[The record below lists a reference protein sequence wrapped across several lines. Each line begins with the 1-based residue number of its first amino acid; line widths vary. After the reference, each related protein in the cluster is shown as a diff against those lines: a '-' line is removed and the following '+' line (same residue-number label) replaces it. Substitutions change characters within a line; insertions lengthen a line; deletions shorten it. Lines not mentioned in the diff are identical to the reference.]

1 MGVLKT
7 GKNML
12 IWGRATRDAT
22 LIETKNG
29 KFVSNFAVKYDYR
42 HSIDDGS
49 ILLDYMEV
57 DVWGNLA
64 KIVGDANIGVGKGD
78 MVLVAG
84 QLIQDTFY
92 KKGEDR
98 SQPKYKLNAELVLD
112 QTSINQL
119 MEMVVGM
126 APPEEPEPEPE
137 PAPKKKPVAAT
148 VQPVFENV
156 DDEYDPF
163 SDDSPADPFIS
174 EEDEQAYDLPY

>member
-1 MGVLKT
+1 MGYAKQGNNLV
-7 GKNML
+7 

-22 LIETKNG
+22 LIETKSG
-29 KFVSNFAVKYDYR
+29 KWVSGFAVKYDYR
-42 HSIDDGS
+42 HNTDGDTV
-49 ILLDYMEV
+49 IDYMEV
-57 DVWGNLA
+57 SVWGNLA
-64 KIVGDANIGVGKGD
+64 KTVGDANIGVGKGD

-119 MEMVVGM
+119 MEMVVGT
-126 APPEEPEPEPE
+126 AETEEPEPEPE
-137 PAPKKKPVAAT
+137 PAPKKKPITAT
-148 VQPVFENV
+148 DQPIFEDV

-163 SDDSPADPFIS
+163 SDASPAEPFIS
-174 EEDEQAYDLPY
+174 KEDEEAYDLPY